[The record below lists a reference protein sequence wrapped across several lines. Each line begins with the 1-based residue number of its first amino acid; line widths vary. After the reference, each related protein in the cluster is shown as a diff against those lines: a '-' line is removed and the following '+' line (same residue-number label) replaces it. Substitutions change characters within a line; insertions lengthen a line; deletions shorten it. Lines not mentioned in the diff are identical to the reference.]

1 MVFFGLNGQGKTNA
15 LESIYALAN
24 LCPLQGTRS
33 ADMINW
39 DLEQTSLRAFV
50 ETEGVV
56 KTLDARW
63 GPGGRKTSLDDHMS
77 RDLDDYF
84 DALRAVAFAP
94 YDDGIVTGEPKRRR
108 RWIDRAAFAIAP
120 SHLHLVKTFRKTH
133 QQAVALLKEDRPDRA
148 VLDAYLERL
157 CETSS
162 MLSHQ
167 RSQALLAVRSQAAN
181 QYRQISGAA
190 ETLELVYRCQA
201 DGDTKEARKSSFMSL
216 CKERR
221 ADMLRRRRVLVGAHM
236 DDVQILLDGQEAR
249 RFGSRGQVRSTVLS
263 LKLAELAAASR
274 GDDVPLFLL
283 DDLSS
288 ELDSARTARLVVA
301 LVALQAQVV
310 LTTTDPVSLSLALRE
325 QTVRWFH
332 VEKGQVS
339 ECSSEN
345 LKQSFDLYKSQ

>member
-1 MVFFGLNGQGKTNA
+1 MV
-15 LESIYALAN
+15 
-24 LCPLQGTRS
+24 
-33 ADMINW
+33 NW
-39 DLEQTSLRAFV
+39 DLEQTSLKAFV
-50 ETEGVV
+50 SKEGVQRCLEV
-56 KTLDARW
+56 RW
-63 GPGGRKTSLDDHMS
+63 GPGGRKTVLDDHPT

-133 QQAVALLKEDRPDRA
+133 QQAVALLKEDQPDPA

-162 MLSHQ
+162 TLSHQ
-167 RSQALLAVRSQAAN
+167 RCQALAAVRSQAAKHYLN
-181 QYRQISGAA
+181 ISGAA
-190 ETLELVYRCQA
+190 EALELVYKCQA
-201 DGDTKEARKSSFMSL
+201 AGDSKEDKKASFMSL
-216 CKERR
+216 CAQRR
-221 ADMLRRRRVLVGAHM
+221 GEMIRRRRVLVGAHM
-236 DDVQILLDGQEAR
+236 DDVEILLDGQPAR

-274 GDDVPLFLL
+274 ADDVPLFLL

-288 ELDSARTARLVVA
+288 ELDSARTSQLVIA

-310 LTTTDPVSLSLALRE
+310 LTTTDPVSLSRALHQ

-332 VEKGQVS
+332 VTKGQVS
-339 ECSSEN
+339 ECSTEN
-345 LKQSFDLYKSQ
+345 LKRSFEQYKSQ